1 MSGIIIGSVISAG
14 ASIFGAVSAGK
25 RAKRAQKEKTR
36 LTGELDTLER
46 NRQSIINPYEGV
58 TDLSA
63 MVSDLSS
70 IASNPFD
77 SLSVSTAGAEMQAEQ
92 TDLALANT
100 LDTLRS
106 TGASAGGATALARM
120 ALESKKGISASI
132 EMQEANNNQ
141 LRAQGEQ
148 NLQATKLSEAKR
160 VQGAL
165 MGEAGRIQQADV
177 SGKEFVYSEKERR
190 QTEQLNR
197 KQAQIT
203 GQAQAAAQAR
213 SDQSA
218 AISSGLTAAGDI
230 TGALI
235 AKSATPPSDRRLKN
249 SIKIIGVS
257 ESGLKIYSFKYNNTV
272 HGKGT
277 YQGVMS
283 DEIPQEAVIKHSDG
297 FDRVDYSLLD
307 VDFKQIIKQ

>member
-1 MSGIIIGSVISAG
+1 MAAPIVTAAIIGGAASLISGIFGSSSA
-14 ASIFGAVSAGK
+14 SK
-25 RAKRAQKEKTR
+25 RAKRADREKRR
-36 LTGELDTLER
+36 LTGELGQLER

-58 TDLSA
+58 TDLSS

-92 TDLALANT
+92 TDIALANT

-132 EMQEANNNQ
+132 ETQEATNNK

-148 NLQATKLSEAKR
+148 NLQTVKLSEAKR

-165 MGEAGRIQQADV
+165 MGEAGRMQQADV

-190 QTEQLNR
+190 ETEQLNR

-213 SDQSA
+213 SD
-218 AISSGLTAAGDI
+218 ISSGINAFGNVA
-230 TGALI
+230 
-235 AKSATPPSDRRLKN
+235 S
-249 SIKIIGVS
+249 
-257 ESGLKIYSFKYNNTV
+257 SFVANYEK
-272 HGKGT
+272 
-277 YQGVMS
+277 
-283 DEIPQEAVIKHSDG
+283 
-297 FDRVDYSLLD
+297 
-307 VDFKQIIKQ
+307 

>member
-1 MSGIIIGSVISAG
+1 MSGIIVGSVIAAG
-14 ASIFGAVSAGK
+14 ASIFGAISAGK
-25 RAKRAQKEKTR
+25 RAKRAQREKTR

-165 MGEAGRIQQADV
+165 MGEAGRMQQTEV
-177 SGKEFVYSEKERR
+177 SGKEFVYSETERR
-190 QTEQLNR
+190 ETEQLNR

-203 GQAQAAAQAR
+203 GQAQAATQAR

-235 AKSATPPSDRRLKN
+235 NKSDRRLKN

>member
-1 MSGIIIGSVISAG
+1 MLIINEITTLIDSLCAESTQFVLGNLKGERLHGSSALLIGISAG
-14 ASIFGAVSAGK
+14 VGLLGSVFGASSASK
-25 RAKRAQKEKTR
+25 RAKRAEREKRR
-36 LTGELDTLER
+36 LTGELDQLEK
-46 NRQSIINPYEGV
+46 NRQAIINPYEGV

-148 NLQATKLSEAKR
+148 NLQAVKLSEAKR

-218 AISSGLTAAGDI
+218 AISSGINAIGNIAGSVAMA
-230 TGALI
+230 G
-235 AKSATPPSDRRLKN
+235 
-249 SIKIIGVS
+249 G
-257 ESGLKIYSFKYNNTV
+257 
-272 HGKGT
+272 GT
-277 YQGVMS
+277 
-283 DEIPQEAVIKHSDG
+283 K
-297 FDRVDYSLLD
+297 
-307 VDFKQIIKQ
+307 KT

>member
-1 MSGIIIGSVISAG
+1 MSGIIVGSIISAG

-141 LRAQGEQ
+141 LRARGEQ
-148 NLQATKLSEAKR
+148 NLQAVKLAEAKR

-190 QTEQLNR
+190 ETEQLNR

-218 AISSGLTAAGDI
+218 AISSGINAIGNIAGSVAMAGGGTKK
-230 TGALI
+230 TG
-235 AKSATPPSDRRLKN
+235 
-249 SIKIIGVS
+249 
-257 ESGLKIYSFKYNNTV
+257 NT
-272 HGKGT
+272 
-277 YQGVMS
+277 
-283 DEIPQEAVIKHSDG
+283 E
-297 FDRVDYSLLD
+297 
-307 VDFKQIIKQ
+307 

>member
-1 MSGIIIGSVISAG
+1 MSGIIVGSVIAAG

-25 RAKRAQKEKTR
+25 RAKRAQREKTR

-148 NLQATKLSEAKR
+148 NLQASKT
-160 VQGAL
+160 
-165 MGEAGRIQQADV
+165 I
-177 SGKEFVYSEKERR
+177 
-190 QTEQLNR
+190 
-197 KQAQIT
+197 
-203 GQAQAAAQAR
+203 
-213 SDQSA
+213 
-218 AISSGLTAAGDI
+218 
-230 TGALI
+230 
-235 AKSATPPSDRRLKN
+235 
-249 SIKIIGVS
+249 
-257 ESGLKIYSFKYNNTV
+257 
-272 HGKGT
+272 
-277 YQGVMS
+277 
-283 DEIPQEAVIKHSDG
+283 
-297 FDRVDYSLLD
+297 
-307 VDFKQIIKQ
+307 

>member
-1 MSGIIIGSVISAG
+1 MLIINEITTLIDSLCVESTQVVLGNLKGERLYGTSALLIGGIMAG
-14 ASIFGAVSAGK
+14 ASILGSVFGASSANK
-25 RAKRAQKEKTR
+25 RAKRAEREKRR
-36 LTGELDTLER
+36 LTGELDVLEK
-46 NRQSIINPYEGV
+46 NRQAIINPYEGV

-132 EMQEANNNQ
+132 EMQEANNNK

-148 NLQATKLSEAKR
+148 NLQAVKLAEAKR

-165 MGEAGRIQQADV
+165 MGEAGRIQQAEV

-213 SDQSA
+213 SDSA
-218 AISSGLTAAGDI
+218 GMMAAGIGAVGDI
-230 TGALI
+230 G
-235 AKSATPPSDRRLKN
+235 SAVASNIGKTPTP
-249 SIKIIGVS
+249 
-257 ESGLKIYSFKYNNTV
+257 
-272 HGKGT
+272 GT
-277 YQGVMS
+277 S
-283 DEIPQEAVIKHSDG
+283 
-297 FDRVDYSLLD
+297 
-307 VDFKQIIKQ
+307 

>member
-1 MSGIIIGSVISAG
+1 MLIINEITTLIDSLCVESTQVVLGNLKGERLYSASAIIIGAAIG
-14 ASIFGAVSAGK
+14 AVTSLASGIFGSSSASK
-25 RAKRAQKEKTR
+25 RAKRAEKEKRR
-36 LTGELDTLER
+36 LTGELNQLER

-58 TDLSA
+58 TDLSS
-63 MVSDLSS
+63 MVNDLSS

-92 TDLALANT
+92 TDIALANT

-132 EMQEANNNQ
+132 ETQEATNDK

-148 NLQATKLSEAKR
+148 NLQTVKLSEAKR

-165 MGEAGRIQQADV
+165 MGEAGRMQQADV

-190 QTEQLNR
+190 ETEQLNR
-197 KQAQIT
+197 KQSQIT

-213 SDQSA
+213 SDGAASMSA
-218 AISSGLTAAGDI
+218 GINAFGNVASSFMSAQ
-230 TGALI
+230 
-235 AKSATPPSDRRLKN
+235 AKKTC
-249 SIKIIGVS
+249 
-257 ESGLKIYSFKYNNTV
+257 
-272 HGKGT
+272 
-277 YQGVMS
+277 
-283 DEIPQEAVIKHSDG
+283 
-297 FDRVDYSLLD
+297 
-307 VDFKQIIKQ
+307 

>member
-1 MSGIIIGSVISAG
+1 MGGIATGVLIGSAVLNFAGSLFG
-14 ASIFGAVSAGK
+14 ASSASK
-25 RAKRAQKEKTR
+25 RAKRAEREKRR
-36 LTGELDTLER
+36 LTGELNQLEK
-46 NRQSIINPYEGV
+46 NRQAIINPYEGV

-63 MVSDLSS
+63 MISDLSS

-148 NLQATKLSEAKR
+148 NLQAVKLAEAKR

-165 MGEAGRIQQADV
+165 MGEAGRIQQVEA

-190 QTEQLNR
+190 ETEQLNR

-213 SDQSA
+213 ADQSA
-218 AISSGLTAAGDI
+218 AISSGINAIGNIAGSMAMAGGSTKK
-230 TGALI
+230 TG
-235 AKSATPPSDRRLKN
+235 
-249 SIKIIGVS
+249 
-257 ESGLKIYSFKYNNTV
+257 NT
-272 HGKGT
+272 
-277 YQGVMS
+277 
-283 DEIPQEAVIKHSDG
+283 E
-297 FDRVDYSLLD
+297 
-307 VDFKQIIKQ
+307 

>member
-1 MSGIIIGSVISAG
+1 MGAPIIAAAIIGGAASLISGIFGSSSA
-14 ASIFGAVSAGK
+14 SK
-25 RAKRAQKEKTR
+25 RAKRAEREKRR
-36 LTGELDTLER
+36 LTGELDQLEK
-46 NRQSIINPYEGV
+46 NRQAIINPYEGV

-218 AISSGLTAAGDI
+218 AISSTVSAVGNVASSFMSAKGTELAGD
-230 TGALI
+230 
-235 AKSATPPSDRRLKN
+235 N
-249 SIKIIGVS
+249 
-257 ESGLKIYSFKYNNTV
+257 
-272 HGKGT
+272 
-277 YQGVMS
+277 
-283 DEIPQEAVIKHSDG
+283 
-297 FDRVDYSLLD
+297 
-307 VDFKQIIKQ
+307 